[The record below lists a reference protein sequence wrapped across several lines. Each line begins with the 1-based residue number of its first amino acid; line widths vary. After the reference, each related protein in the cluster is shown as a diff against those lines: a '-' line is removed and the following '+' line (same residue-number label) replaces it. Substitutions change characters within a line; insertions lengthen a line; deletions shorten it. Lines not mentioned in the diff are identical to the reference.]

1 VVITGFYTAS
11 NGGDHG
17 ILNGMVNAL
26 SSHFEDIEIK
36 VIAHH
41 NETTS
46 ELTGLKSY
54 QPLTDSERLTLLP
67 VSILQACYLTI
78 WALFYST
85 GISLPLWSN
94 KKTVKAIADA
104 DLVLISGGGFLN
116 DNYKPAIFGR
126 LYEIF
131 FAKSIGKPV
140 GIYSHSLGPF
150 NTLRYRTLAKIAF
163 GRLDIITV
171 REGISADLLNKMKIS
186 VPVHIVPD
194 SAFALQFSE
203 ISKKKIPKHL
213 KEYKGKMVSISV
225 RKWHLYNTEFG
236 HRRYIDALSKVGDL
250 LVKRGYEV
258 VFCSTCSGFRGYA
271 MDDGKTAREI
281 LSKMKYKDQVQI
293 IDSHMDPETL
303 IHIYSKMTFHIG
315 TRMHSNIYSL
325 LAGTPVVPIAYE
337 HKTFGIMRMLELEDL
352 VVDINDVSVE
362 KIMTKVE
369 YLLNNYETLKERIN
383 ENVMVTRKEA
393 FRTPLLFDEFLKS
406 NKNRI

>member
-1 VVITGFYTAS
+1 MVITGFYTAS

-41 NETTS
+41 RKVTS
-46 ELTGLKSY
+46 ELTGLESY
-54 QPLTDSERLTLLP
+54 EPLINSERLTALP
-67 VSILQACYLTI
+67 ISILQACYLTI
-78 WALFYST
+78 WALFYSK

-94 KKTVKAIADA
+94 KKTIKAITQA
-104 DLVLISGGGFLN
+104 DLVLVSGGGFLN

-150 NTLRYRTLAKIAF
+150 NTLRYRIFAKIVF
-163 GRLDIITV
+163 GRLDIITA
-171 REGISADLLNKMKIS
+171 REGISADLINKMNIS
-186 VPVHIVPD
+186 TPVHVVPD
-194 SAFALQFSE
+194 AAFALQSSE
-203 ISKKKIPKHL
+203 IFKKKIPDQL

-225 RKWHLYNTEFG
+225 RKWHFYKTDSG
-236 HRRYIDALSKVGDL
+236 HRKYVEALSKVGDL
-250 LVKRGYEV
+250 LAIQGYKI

-271 MDDGKTAREI
+271 MDDRITAREI
-281 LSKMKYKDQVQI
+281 LSKMKYKEHAQI
-293 IDSHMDPETL
+293 IGSHMDPETL

-315 TRMHSNIYSL
+315 TRMHSNIFSL

-337 HKTFGIMRMLELEDL
+337 HKTLGTMQMLGLKDL
-352 VVDINDVSVE
+352 VVDINDVSAD
-362 KIMTKVE
+362 KIMGKVE
-369 YLLNNYETLKERIN
+369 YLLKNYEILKSKINERI
-383 ENVMVTRKEA
+383 EDTKREA
-393 FRTPLLFDEFLKS
+393 VRTPLLFDEFLKT
-406 NKNRI
+406 N